1 MFGPASS
8 ESATISSAGT
18 FSMSSRFGLFQRDPG
33 APAEKKRCE
42 RVGRRPLQDVGHI
55 GPKVLLLDAGLE
67 SINARDNEAVEF
79 SVANFAERAVEF
91 EDMVGGR
98 IARRPPV
105 RDPADVSVGRQ
116 KTEADLQ
123 RGVAEPERELPFG

>member
-1 MFGPASS
+1 MAVDIVKIL
-8 ESATISSAGT
+8 E
-18 FSMSSRFGLFQRDPG
+18 RRLR
-33 APAEKKRCE
+33 APTEKKRRK
-42 RVGRRPLQDVGHI
+42 RVGRRPLQDVGYI
-55 GPKVLLLDAGLE
+55 GPKVLLLDPRLQGVDAGH
-67 SINARDNEAVEF
+67 DEAVEF
-79 SVANFAERAVEF
+79 SVANFAERAVEL

-116 KTEADLQ
+116 KAEADLQ